1 MMSTHAHVY
10 RDKEARIMA
19 RLKSYAI
26 AILSGAILA
35 GAMLATT
42 SPVDANDSTAE
53 LSIGGLQ
60 FARTNDIAIESED
73 LRISPDR
80 VTVRYQLVN
89 TATKPVTLTVSF
101 PLPDIDL
108 SDADSLA
115 LPSADPVNFV
125 DFETRID
132 GAPAPFQIDQRAM
145 LGNKDVSA
153 LLDQFKLPVLPVG
166 RREIRLAD
174 LPEITRAKLVDQGML
189 TPERTDDRG
198 RQHYAMAW
206 VAKTSALRQQTFP
219 AGHEVIVEHQYR
231 PSIGISSDTI
241 LWRFLLNNT
250 ALTSE
255 VERYRKEYCVSDA
268 FLAQLDARAGN
279 GELNAAMVG
288 EQRISYVLKRGGD
301 GAAPIGSFK
310 LTIDPGAG
318 DRLVSFCPG
327 RLKPTAPD
335 ALTFTAKDF
344 TPEGDLKILIIGR
357 F

>member
-10 RDKEARIMA
+10 RDGLARVVS
-19 RLKSYAI
+19 RLRSSAF
-26 AILSGAILA
+26 AVLSGAILG
-35 GAMLATT
+35 GALLAAI
-42 SPVDANDSTAE
+42 SAARANDSTAE
-53 LSIGGLQ
+53 LSLGGLQ
-60 FARTNDIAIESED
+60 FAPTSDIALKSED
-73 LRISPDR
+73 LRISLDR
-80 VTVRYQLVN
+80 IAVRYQLVN
-89 TATKPVTLTVSF
+89 TAAKPVTLTVTF

-115 LPSADPVNFV
+115 LPSTDPVNFV

-132 GAPAPFQIDQRAM
+132 GAPAPFQINQHAM
-145 LGNKDVSA
+145 LGDKDVSA

-166 RREIRLAD
+166 RREIRLDD
-174 LPEITRAKLVDQGML
+174 LPEATRARLVDQGLL
-189 TPERTDDRG
+189 TPERTDERG
-198 RQHYAMAW
+198 RQHYALAW

-219 AGHEVIVEHQYR
+219 PGGEVIVEHQYR
-231 PSIGISSDTI
+231 PSVGISSDTI
-241 LWRFLLNNT
+241 LRRFLRNNT
-250 ALTSE
+250 ALSAE
-255 VERYRKEYCVSDA
+255 VERYRKEYCISDD
-268 FLAQLDARAGN
+268 FLAQLDARAGT
-279 GELNAAMVG
+279 GELNAPMVG
-288 EQRISYVLKRGGD
+288 EQRINYALKRGGD

-327 RLKPTAPD
+327 RLKPAAPD

>member
-1 MMSTHAHVY
+1 M
-10 RDKEARIMA
+10 D
-19 RLKSYAI
+19 RLKLYAI
-26 AILSGAILA
+26 AVVG

-42 SPVDANDSTAE
+42 SPAHANDSTAE
-53 LSIGGLQ
+53 LSLGGLQ
-60 FARTNDIAIESED
+60 FTPTGDIAIESED

-80 VTVRYQLVN
+80 ITLRYQLSN
-89 TATKPVTLTVSF
+89 SSAKPVTLTVKF
-101 PLPDIDL
+101 PLPDLDL

-132 GAPAPFQIDQRAM
+132 GAPAPFRIDQRAM
-145 LGNKDVSA
+145 LGDKDVSA

-174 LPEITRAKLVDQGML
+174 LPEATRTRLVNQGLL
-189 TPERTDDRG
+189 TPERNDERG

-219 AGHEVIVEHQYR
+219 PGHEVVVVHQYR
-231 PSIGISSDTI
+231 PSVGISSDTI
-241 LWRFLLNNT
+241 LRRFIRTNT
-250 ALTSE
+250 ALSSE
-255 VERYRKEYCVSDA
+255 VERYRKEYCISDA

-279 GELNAAMVG
+279 SEFNAAMVG
-288 EQRISYVLKRGGD
+288 EQRINYALKTGGD
-301 GAAPIGSFK
+301 AAAPIGSFK

-327 RLKPTAPD
+327 RLKPAAPG

-344 TPEGDLKILIIGR
+344 TPEGDLKVLIIGR

>member
-1 MMSTHAHVY
+1 M
-10 RDKEARIMA
+10 R
-19 RLKSYAI
+19 SYAV
-26 AILSGAILA
+26 AILSGALLA
-35 GAMLATT
+35 AISAAH
-42 SPVDANDSTAE
+42 ANDSIAE
-53 LSIGGLQ
+53 LSLGGLQ
-60 FARTNDIAIESED
+60 FAPTSDIALESED
-73 LRISPDR
+73 LRISLDR
-80 VTVRYQLVN
+80 ITARYQLVN
-89 TATKPVTLTVSF
+89 TATKPVTLTIAF

-115 LPSADPVNFV
+115 LPSSDPVNFV

-145 LGNKDVSA
+145 LGDKDVSA

-174 LPEITRAKLVDQGML
+174 LPEATRTRLVNQGLL
-189 TPERTDDRG
+189 TPERTDESG

-219 AGHEVIVEHQYR
+219 PGHEIVVEHQYR
-231 PSIGISSDTI
+231 PSVGISSDTI
-241 LWRFLLNNT
+241 LRRFLRNNT
-250 ALTSE
+250 ALSSE
-255 VERYRKEYCVSDA
+255 VERYRKEYCISDA
-268 FLAQLDARAGN
+268 FLAQLDTRAGT

-288 EQRISYVLKRGGD
+288 EQRINYALKTGGD

-327 RLKPTAPD
+327 RLKPTAPG

-344 TPEGDLKILIIGR
+344 TPEGDLKVLIIGR

>member
-10 RDKEARIMA
+10 RDGQARVVS
-19 RLKSYAI
+19 RLRSSAF
-26 AILSGAILA
+26 AVLSGAILG
-35 GAMLATT
+35 GALLAAI
-42 SPVDANDSTAE
+42 SAAHANDSTAE
-53 LSIGGLQ
+53 LSLGGLQ
-60 FARTNDIAIESED
+60 FAPSGDIALKSED
-73 LRISPDR
+73 LRISLDR
-80 VTVRYQLVN
+80 ITVRYQLVN
-89 TATKPVTLTVSF
+89 TAVKPVTLTVTF

-115 LPSADPVNFV
+115 LPSTDPVNFV

-132 GAPAPFQIDQRAM
+132 GAPAPFRIDQRAM
-145 LGNKDVSA
+145 LGDKDVGA

-166 RREIRLAD
+166 RREIRLDD
-174 LPEITRAKLVDQGML
+174 LPEATRTRLVDQGLL
-189 TPERTDDRG
+189 TPERTDERG

-219 AGHEVIVEHQYR
+219 PGREVIVEHQYR
-231 PSIGISSDTI
+231 PSVGISSDTI
-241 LWRFLLNNT
+241 LRRFLRNNT
-250 ALTSE
+250 ALSAE
-255 VERYRKEYCVSDA
+255 VERYRKEYCISDD
-268 FLAQLDARAGN
+268 FLAQLDARAGT
-279 GELNAAMVG
+279 GELNAPMVG
-288 EQRISYVLKRGGD
+288 EQRINYALKRGGD

-327 RLKPTAPD
+327 RLKPAAPD